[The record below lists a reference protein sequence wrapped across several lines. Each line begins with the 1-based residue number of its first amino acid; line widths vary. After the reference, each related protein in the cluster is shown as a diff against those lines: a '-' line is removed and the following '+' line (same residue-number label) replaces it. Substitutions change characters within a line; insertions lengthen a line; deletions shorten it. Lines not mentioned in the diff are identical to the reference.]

1 MRRLILVAALAGCDP
16 LAGSDYVGKPLITI
30 RGTFA
35 ATASPGAPL
44 GGVALLWQDANGPG
58 GPGVAATTV
67 PVSLQIPASFE
78 LDVPTPPPVAARFTV
93 DGVQLAEAYIYVVG
107 DLAQPRKTTRGTDR
121 GHVLVWASAD
131 VAADSRAAD
140 YLGGPMAAGYHLRRF
155 EPTHQIGAV
164 QASLI
169 DRCVQS
175 GALESACATRRAYQL
190 RPADDADSLRIAVTA
205 P

>member
-1 MRRLILVAALAGCDP
+1 MRRILLLAVMAGCDP
-16 LAGSDYVGKPLITI
+16 LAGSDYVGQPLITVH
-30 RGTFA
+30 GTFA
-35 ATASPGAPL
+35 ASSAPGAPL

-67 PVSLQIPASFE
+67 PVSLEFPASFE
-78 LDVPTPPPVAARFTV
+78 LAVPTPPPVAARFTV

-107 DLAQPRKTTRGTDR
+107 DLADPRKTTRGTDR

-131 VAADSRAAD
+131 VADGSRAAD
-140 YLGGPMAAGYHLRRF
+140 YLGGPMTAGYHLRRF
-155 EPTHQIGAV
+155 EPTHQIGVA
-164 QASLI
+164 QAALI

-190 RPADDADSLRIAVTA
+190 RPADDADSLRIVVSTR
-205 P
+205 

>member
-1 MRRLILVAALAGCDP
+1 MLALVGCDP
-16 LAGSDYVGKPLITI
+16 LAGNDYVGKPLITI

-35 ATASPGAPL
+35 QTGAPGAPL

-67 PVSLQIPASFE
+67 PVALEFPAAFE
-78 LDVPTPPPVAARFTV
+78 LSVPTPPPVAARFTV

-107 DLAQPRKTTRGTDR
+107 DLAAPRRTTRGTDR
-121 GHVLVWASAD
+121 SHVLVWASAD
-131 VAADSRAAD
+131 IADGTRAAE
-140 YLGGPMAAGYHLRRF
+140 YLGGPITAGYHLRRF
-155 EPTHQIGAV
+155 LPTHVVGVLQHA
-164 QASLI
+164 LI

-190 RPADDADSLRIAVTA
+190 EAVDDADALRISVSA